1 MYPCES
7 LQSTVLAC
15 SEPSVSSAAMVIMMP
30 IMNITS
36 NCVLSLAPYT
46 HTCTTVQL
54 LDVQQRTRTHHGRSS
69 KSGS

>member
-1 MYPCES
+1 
-7 LQSTVLAC
+7 
-15 SEPSVSSAAMVIMMP
+15 MVIMMP

-46 HTCTTVQL
+46 HTRTTVQL
-54 LDVQQRTRTHHGRSS
+54 LDVQQRTRTHHDRSS